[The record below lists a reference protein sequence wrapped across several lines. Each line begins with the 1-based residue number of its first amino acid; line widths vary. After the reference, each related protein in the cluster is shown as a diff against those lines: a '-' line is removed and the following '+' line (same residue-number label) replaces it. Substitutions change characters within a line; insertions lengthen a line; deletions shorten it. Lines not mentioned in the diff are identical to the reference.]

1 MNLFK
6 KDNKNLN
13 TQNETNNKVNNM
25 KKHALQ
31 FVLIFVVFV
40 ALLIFSN
47 FSNSTDDKTSFAEE
61 LINNKQFQDM
71 YKKYIDDSITFPS
84 ENITDYNEN
93 PVEYYDK
100 TIIYN
105 GTECV
110 ITNFFNDTTVLVTIN
125 DKELMVNLLGTSMFE
140 YNNKLQTHKDF
151 LDLIVG
157 QKATIIFEGAKDT
170 KNDEGLVDAYIILA
184 NGNNLNQMLI
194 KNGFVSIDVDNQS
207 YDLFDDFLNMAKYAR
222 DNKLGYWSQR

>member
-13 TQNETNNKVNNM
+13 VQNETNDKVNNM
-25 KKHALQ
+25 KKHAFQ
-31 FVLIFVVFV
+31 FVLIFIVFI

-47 FSNSTDDKTSFAEE
+47 FSKSTDDKTSFAEK

-71 YKKYIDDSITFPS
+71 YNKYVDESMTFPS
-84 ENITDYNEN
+84 ENTTDYNEN
-93 PVEYYDK
+93 PVEHYDE
-100 TIIYN
+100 TIVYN
-105 GTECV
+105 ETECI
-110 ITNFFNDTTVLVTIN
+110 ITDFFNDTTVLVTI
-125 DKELMVNLLGTSMFE
+125 DGKELMVNLLGTSMFE

-157 QKATIIFEGAKDT
+157 QKATIVFDDAEDT
-170 KNDEGLVDAYIILA
+170 KNNEGIVDAYIILA

-194 KNGFVSIDVDNQS
+194 KNGFVSIDADNQS
-207 YDLFDDFLNMAKYAR
+207 YDLFNDFLNMAKYAK
-222 DNKLGYWSQR
+222 DNNLGYWS